1 MTSVEFS
8 LIRKTLGLTQQQ
20 LAQNLGVEPNTV
32 ARWER
37 GERPILKTT
46 ELAMNYLTDSAMRLG
61 QGYRATIDGL
71 TLFIEM
77 GPEGKTVSIYDTRKR
92 KHVFKGR
99 PAFSF
104 EGGLEPN
111 LGVFERF
118 AITEAYRH
126 LGRKKRPT
134 NDELL
139 AVNWERYADQKGGN

>member
-20 LAQNLGVEPNTV
+20 LAEKLGVDPNTV

-61 QGYRATIDGL
+61 QGYKATIDRL
-71 TLFIEM
+71 RLFIEM
-77 GPEGKTVSIYDTRKR
+77 GPEGKTVSIYDRRKR
-92 KHVFKGR
+92 KAVFRGR

-118 AITEAYRH
+118 ALTEAYGL

-134 NDELL
+134 NDDLF
-139 AVNWERYADQKGGN
+139 AVNWVTDSDQKGGN

>member
-1 MTSVEFS
+1 MTSVEFY

-20 LAQNLGVEPNTV
+20 LAETLGVEPNTV

-46 ELAMNYLTDSAMRLG
+46 EFAMNYLTDSAMKLS
-61 QGYRATIDGL
+61 QGYRTTIDGL

-77 GPEGKTVSIYDTRKR
+77 GPEGKTVSIYDMRKR

-104 EGGLEPN
+104 EGGLEAN

-118 AITEAYRH
+118 AISEAYR
-126 LGRKKRPT
+126 LLRRKKGPT
-134 NDELL
+134 KDELF
-139 AVNWERYADQKGGN
+139 AVNWESESDQKRR